1 MRFSAFRRAVLPA
14 LLLPVLGAC
23 NDEPVD
29 PFADWDVIEDTV
41 TLYTADRVE
50 NQGLPAAYDI
60 VNSRTLRIEDPTASG
75 AWDFALTG
83 GDSSPLTLTPLG
95 AFFDVD
101 NRAGLHVAGDEEFLT
116 LDRAPAAEDAYV
128 ADESVTLEDGVIY
141 IVRSRQTAGGCV
153 RFAKMD
159 PLGVDQDAGTFT
171 FRIIRNPRCN
181 DTDLVPPEE
190 D

>member
-1 MRFSAFRRAVLPA
+1 MRFSAFRRAILPA

-23 NDEPVD
+23 NEEPED
-29 PFADWDVIEDTV
+29 PFANWDVVEDTA

-50 NQGLPAAYDI
+50 HQGLPAAYDI
-60 VNSRTLRIEDPTASG
+60 VGSRTLRIEDPTASG
-75 AWDFALTG
+75 QWDFVLTG
-83 GDSSPLTLTPLG
+83 GVDGPLTLTPLG
-95 AFFDVD
+95 AFFDVE
-101 NRAGLHVAGDEEFLT
+101 NRAGLSVEREEAFEP
-116 LDRAPAAEDAYV
+116 LDRAPV
-128 ADESVTLEDGVIY
+128 ADSEYATEESIPLEDGVVY

-153 RFAKMD
+153 RFAKME
-159 PLGVDQDAGTFT
+159 PLDIDQDAGAFT